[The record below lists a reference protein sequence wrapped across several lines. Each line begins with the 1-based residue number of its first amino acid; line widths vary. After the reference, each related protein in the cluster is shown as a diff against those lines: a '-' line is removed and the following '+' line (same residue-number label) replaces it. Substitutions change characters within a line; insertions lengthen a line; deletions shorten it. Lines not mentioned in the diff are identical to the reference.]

1 MSYRTIIFS
10 KDENIG
16 IIRLNRPERM
26 NAVIEEMYL
35 EIQDVL
41 ESCMEDGSLRAIVL
55 TGSVLKKNNTEK
67 QAFCAGA
74 DLKEHAEGKRT
85 IDDKRNYILLAHET
99 TRRIYEFPKPVIAAI
114 NGPARGAGV
123 EMAMNCD
130 FIYIAEEATL
140 AFPEIGL
147 GTFVGGGVT
156 QHLQRIIGLSRA
168 KDLIFSGRVIGGMET
183 VEIGLA
189 LKCFPVSTLFEEAV
203 KFAKSLAEKAPISM
217 SMAKKYIHESAFIS
231 LENVLNNETD
241 AILSCMETEDWQE
254 GINAFGEK
262 RKPLYKGK

>member
-16 IIRLNRPERM
+16 IIKLNRPERM

-41 ESCMEDGSLRAIVL
+41 ESCMNDNSLRAIVL
-55 TGSVLKKNNTEK
+55 TGSVLIKNDTEK

-74 DLKEHAEGKRT
+74 DLKEHSEGKRT
-85 IDDKRNYILLAHET
+85 IEDKRKYILLAHET
-99 TRRIYEFPKPVIAAI
+99 TKRIYEFPKPVVGAI

-123 EMAMNCD
+123 EMALNCD
-130 FIYIAEEATL
+130 FLFIAEEATL

-156 QHLQRIIGLSRA
+156 QHLQRIIGISRA
-168 KDLIFSGRVIGGMET
+168 KELIFSGRVVGGLEA
-183 VEIGLA
+183 VEMGLA
-189 LKCFPVSTLFEEAV
+189 LRCFPVSTLLEEAV
-203 KFAKSLAEKAPISM
+203 KFSKSLAEKAPIPM
-217 SMAKKYIHESAFIS
+217 SMAKKYIHESAFKE
-231 LENVLNNETD
+231 LGDVLKNETD

-254 GINAFGEK
+254 GIDAFVEK
-262 RKPLYKGK
+262 RKPSYRGK

>member
-1 MSYRTIIFS
+1 MSYRNILFS

-16 IIRLNRPERM
+16 IIMLNRPERM

-41 ESCMEDGSLRAIVL
+41 ESCMNDNSLRAIIL
-55 TGSVLKKNNTEK
+55 TGSVLIKNDTEK

-74 DLKEHAEGKRT
+74 DLKEHSEGKRT
-85 IDDKRNYILLAHET
+85 IDDKKDYILLAHET
-99 TRRIYEFPKPVIAAI
+99 TKRIYEFPKPVVAAI

-123 EMAMNCD
+123 EMALNCD
-130 FIYIAEEATL
+130 FLYIAEEATL

-156 QHLQRIIGLSRA
+156 QHLPRIIGLSRA
-168 KDLIFSGRVIGGMET
+168 KELIFSGRVIGGLEA

-189 LKCFPVSTLFEEAV
+189 LRCLPVSALFEETV
-203 KFAKSLAEKAPISM
+203 KFAKSLAGKAPISM
-217 SMAKKYIHESAFIS
+217 SMAKKYIHESSFMA
-231 LENVLNNETD
+231 LDDVLKNETE

-254 GINAFGEK
+254 GIDAFGEK